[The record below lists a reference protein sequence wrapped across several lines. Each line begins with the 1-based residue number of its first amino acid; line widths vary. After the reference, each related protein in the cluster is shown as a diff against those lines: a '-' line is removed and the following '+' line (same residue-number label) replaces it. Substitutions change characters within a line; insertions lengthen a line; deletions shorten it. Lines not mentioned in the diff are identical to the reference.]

1 METRSTVNNSS
12 TAIWTPNP
20 ERVASTNLRRFQ
32 SWLKEHRGVECS
44 DYESLHR
51 WSVRYS
57 EHFWAAAWDFFSIK
71 GDRGERLMTSAR
83 SDADATDSAVVPDD
97 DDSIGSGSNLDASP
111 GTSSAPLF
119 WKRFLPDARLNV
131 AENLLGKPS
140 DEIALIF
147 RSEDG
152 EASEFTRAELH
163 DMTARCQQ
171 LLRESGV
178 GPGDHVAAWM
188 PNRPETQVI
197 MLAAAGLG
205 AVFSSASP
213 DFGPAGVTDRFG
225 QISPRVLFASPGYF
239 YNGRRHDC
247 SKRLTEISSGLPSL
261 RRTVLVEP
269 DWLDGYGSVQ
279 SDSTERSPTTPVTF
293 HRLPF
298 DHPWYVLYSSGTT
311 GPPKCIVHRTG
322 GLLLKHLVEQ
332 RLHCDVRPG
341 DRVFYFTTTGWMMW
355 NWLASALASRAVLV
369 LYDGSP
375 AWPDLNRM
383 FDLIDETGI
392 TLFGTSAKFIDA
404 CSSAGIRP
412 ARTHTLASLRTI
424 TSTGS
429 PLVPEG
435 FDWVYDS
442 VKSDVHLA
450 SISGGTDL
458 CGCLVLGD
466 PTAPVHRGEIQRPAL
481 GLDIDVTDESGVTQP
496 VGTEGEMVCRN
507 AFPSM
512 PLRFA
517 SDPDD
522 VRYRATYFE
531 HIPGVW
537 YHGDFANRTAS
548 GGFVISGR
556 SDTTL
561 NPGGVRIGTAEI
573 YRRVD
578 SLPEVAE
585 SVVAAQP
592 WDADTRIVLFVR
604 MASGHKMTD
613 ELRDSIRGRIRAEV
627 SPRHVPTVIAEVP
640 DIPRTRS
647 GKITEAAVRDVI
659 SGRQVRNTSALANPE
674 SLVYFRDHP
683 EVVRQS

>member
-1 METRSTVNNSS
+1 MKSS
-12 TAIWTPNP
+12 GTPIWTPSL
-20 ERVASTNLRRFQ
+20 ERADSTNLRLFQ
-32 SWLKEHRGVECS
+32 SWMNEHYGVECS

-51 WSVRYS
+51 WSVQNSDR
-57 EHFWAAAWDFFSIK
+57 FWAAAWDFFSVE
-71 GDRGERLMTSAR
+71 GDIGERLMASA
-83 SDADATDSAVVPDD
+83 S
-97 DDSIGSGSNLDASP
+97 
-111 GTSSAPLF
+111 LF
-119 WKRFLPDARLNV
+119 RTRFLPDARLNV
-131 AENLLGKPS
+131 AENLLGEPS

-147 RSEDG
+147 RSEEG

-171 LLRESGV
+171 LLREVGV

-188 PNRPETQVI
+188 PNRPEAQVI

-213 DFGPAGVTDRFG
+213 DFGPTGVIDRFG
-225 QISPRVLFASPGYF
+225 QISPRVIFACPGYS

-247 SKRLTEISSGLPSL
+247 RKRLTEIAAGLPSL
-261 RRTVLVEP
+261 RRTVIVEHG
-269 DWLDGYGSVQ
+269 WLDGYKRQRVGGVGTAGVPQTNPCPLTLYGSKQ
-279 SDSTERSPTTPVTF
+279 DNGANRAEATPATF
-293 HRLPF
+293 LRLPF

-311 GPPKCIVHRTG
+311 GPPKCIVHRAG

-332 RLHCDVRPG
+332 RLHCDVKPG

-355 NWLASALASRAVLV
+355 NWLASALASRAALV

-375 AWPDLNRM
+375 AWPDLNRL

-392 TLFGTSAKFIDA
+392 TLFGTSANFIDA
-404 CSSAGIRP
+404 CRSASIRP
-412 ARTHTLASLRTI
+412 ARTHSLASLRTI

-429 PLVPEG
+429 PLVSEG

-466 PTAPVHRGEIQRPAL
+466 PAAPVHRGEIQRPAL
-481 GLDIDVTDESGVTQP
+481 GLSIDVTDESGVTLP
-496 VGTEGEMVCRN
+496 VGAEGELVCRN

-517 SDPDD
+517 SDPGDA
-522 VRYRATYFE
+522 RYRAAYFDR
-531 HIPGVW
+531 IPGVW
-537 YHGDFANRTAS
+537 HHGDFARHTAS

-561 NPGGVRIGTAEI
+561 NPGGVRIGTSEI
-573 YRRVD
+573 YRQVD

-592 WDADTRIVLFVR
+592 WGSDTRIVLFVR
-604 MASGHKMTD
+604 MASGCELTD
-613 ELRDSIRGRIRAEV
+613 ELCEVIRSRIRAEV
-627 SPRHVPTVIAEVP
+627 SPRHVPAVIAKVP

-647 GKITEAAVRDVI
+647 GKTTEAAVRDVI
-659 SGRQVRNTSALANPE
+659 NGRRVRNTSALANPE
-674 SLVYFRDHP
+674 ALAHFRDHP
-683 EVVRQS
+683 EVAGP